1 MMHSIPCEFSSILF
15 VIPIPFCW
23 FQNRER
29 ELEDNLQLLSQR
41 EEIEQKS
48 RKVSELKATLQRMG
62 LEQYDE

>member
-1 MMHSIPCEFSSILF
+1 MSPA
-15 VIPIPFCW
+15 VIPVLFFW

-41 EEIEQKS
+41 EEIDQKS
-48 RKVSELKATLQRMG
+48 KRVSELKATLHSMG